1 MRTADVIILSF
12 RSFRTRPLRTLLTIM
27 GMGIGIGAV
36 LFLVAIGYGLQQ
48 TILDRIATADTLLTL
63 GVRPGGDQL
72 PLTDESV
79 AAFIAQGNIAEV
91 ARSAS
96 VSANAT
102 IGTLTTSSALAAVDP
117 SFFRLN
123 GAKLTAGSLFDASA
137 MHAVVSTAGAAL
149 FGASPE
155 DILGREVTFAI
166 VRRETSGEGE
176 PAAGRSPTVIGPFA
190 IGGVVDEGNKS
201 RFYLPFPMVDG
212 VLSGRFAEVKVRVT
226 GNAVMAGV
234 RQRIVAQGY
243 IVSALSDTIAQA
255 NTVFRAVQ
263 GVLGLFG
270 IIALLVSAIGM
281 FNTMTIALLERTQEI
296 GIMRAIGLTRRDVRR
311 MFLIESMLMGALG
324 GVMGIAIGFTLGMLM
339 DFGINILASRFGAPS
354 IQLFLAPTWFVL
366 IIFAFS
372 SVIGFLT
379 GLYPSIRASRL
390 NPLDALQYK

>member
-1 MRTADVIILSF
+1 MRTADVIVLSF

-72 PLTDESV
+72 PLTDASV
-79 AAFIAQGNIAEV
+79 AAFIAQGDIAEV

-123 GAKLTAGSLFDASA
+123 GAKLTAGRLFDTSSL
-137 MHAVVSTAGAAL
+137 HAVVSTAGAAL
-149 FGASPE
+149 FGASPS
-155 DILGREVTFAI
+155 DILGREVTFSI
-166 VRRETSGEGE
+166 VRRETSGEG
-176 PAAGRSPTVIGPFA
+176 GTSDRPTVIGPFA

-226 GNAVMAGV
+226 GNAVMADV

-263 GVLGLFG
+263 GILGLFG
-270 IIALLVSAIGM
+270 VIALAVSAIGM

-324 GVMGIAIGFTLGMLM
+324 GAMGIAIGFTLGMLL
-339 DFGINILASRFGAPS
+339 DLGINALASRFGAPP

-372 SVIGFLT
+372 SVIGFIT

>member
-1 MRTADVIILSF
+1 MRVTDVIVLSF
-12 RSFRTRPLRTLLTIM
+12 RSFRTRPLRTLLTVM

-72 PLTDESV
+72 PLTDEAV
-79 AAFIAQGNIAEV
+79 AAFVAQGDIAEV

-102 IGTLTTSSALAAVDP
+102 IGSLTTSSALAAVDP

-123 GAKLTAGSLFDASA
+123 GAKLVTGKLFDESSA
-137 MHAVVSTAGAAL
+137 HAVVSTAGAAL
-149 FGASPE
+149 FGASPG
-155 DILGREVTFAI
+155 DILGRHVMFSV
-166 VRRETSGEGE
+166 VRAGTSGKEDISGGS
-176 PAAGRSPTVIGPFA
+176 PAVIGPVI

-201 RFYLPFPMVDG
+201 RFYMPFHMVGG
-212 VLSGRFAEVKVRVT
+212 VHSGRFAEVKLRVAE
-226 GNAVMAGV
+226 NAVMAGV
-234 RQRIVAQGY
+234 RQRIAAQGY

-255 NTVFRAVQ
+255 NTVFRVVQ

-270 IIALLVSAIGM
+270 IIALVVSAIGM

-296 GIMRAIGLTRRDVRR
+296 GIMRAIGLTRRDIRR

-324 GVMGIAIGFTLGMLM
+324 GAMGIVIGYSLGTLL
-339 DFGINILASRFGAPS
+339 DIGINVLASRFGAPP
-354 IQLFLAPTWFVL
+354 IRLFLAPTWFVL
-366 IIFAFS
+366 VIFAFS
-372 SVIGFLT
+372 SVIGLIT
-379 GLYPSIRASRL
+379 GMYPSIRASRL

>member
-1 MRTADVIILSF
+1 MRTADVIVLSF

-63 GVRPGGDQL
+63 GVRPGGDDL

-123 GAKLTAGSLFDASA
+123 GAKLTAGSLFDASSL
-137 MHAVVSTAGAAL
+137 HAVVSTAGAAL
-149 FGASPE
+149 FGASPQ
-155 DILGREVTFAI
+155 DILGREVTFSI
-166 VRRETSGEGE
+166 IRRETSDEEG
-176 PAAGRSPTVIGPFA
+176 ASGRPTILGPFA

-226 GNAVMAGV
+226 GNAVMADV

-243 IVSALSDTIAQA
+243 VVSALSDTIAQA

-281 FNTMTIALLERTQEI
+281 FNTMTISLLERTQEI

-311 MFLIESMLMGALG
+311 MFLIESMLMGAFG

-339 DFGINILASRFGAPS
+339 DFGINALASRFGAPS

-366 IIFAFS
+366 IIFTFS